1 MDGKVLLDQSLNAC
15 QTSIEY
21 RCVFFLQ
28 RRLAGCGLAGMC
40 VRDVNEIADAKYYL
54 YSDFLVLLLHYLQ
67 PTTLNSVSNNLHSLL
82 THQ

>member
-1 MDGKVLLDQSLNAC
+1 MC
-15 QTSIEY
+15 
-21 RCVFFLQ
+21 FLSSTA
-28 RRLAGCGLAGMC
+28 AGGLAGMC

-54 YSDFLVLLLHYLQ
+54 YSDFLVLLLL